1 MPTATQKA
9 LTQLKKMEGVK
20 KAAIQEQLDIIRKA
34 KQTLEMLGYRG
45 GAKVPAKRRHKT
57 CSICGSP
64 NHTKRTH
71 GKAAK

>member
-9 LTQLKKMEGVK
+9 LTQLKKIEGVK

-34 KQTLEMLGYRG
+34 KDTLEKLGYRG
-45 GAKVPAKRRHKT
+45 GPRVPAKRRPKT

-71 GKAAK
+71 AKAAK